1 MLLGLPVSFCH
12 LCCCLCWCCHGRHGD
27 GGALPW
33 VQGGPDHS
41 GHDDDRC
48 GEPGPGAPLP
58 NPGFSASQLTA
69 EVREAGV
76 TPRRE
81 EAEVPGPSPSPLAP
95 LTPLLRPWA
104 VHPVASWRSKC
115 PARAASAAAGSG
127 SLRLQA
133 QLPSWG
139 QGSQALPPLVPQ
151 SSHFQTYSYAE
162 FSSILVCCNQ
172 QPLLTCG
179 CFTGCRLKG
188 RQGCAHAAVT
198 LASLLPREF

>member
-27 GGALPW
+27 GVTLPW
-33 VQGGPDHS
+33 VQGGPDHR
-41 GHDDDRC
+41 GHDDSKGC

-69 EVREAGV
+69 VIREAGV
-76 TPRRE
+76 TPRLE

-115 PARAASAAAGSG
+115 PARAASAAAGFGFSEAAGPAPQLGAGLSG
-127 SLRLQA
+127 TASTGSPVPPPPDIQLCGILQH
-133 QLPSWG
+133 LG
-139 QGSQALPPLVPQ
+139 VL
-151 SSHFQTYSYAE
+151 
-162 FSSILVCCNQ
+162 
-172 QPLLTCG
+172 QP
-179 CFTGCRLKG
+179 
-188 RQGCAHAAVT
+188 AVT
-198 LASLLPREF
+198 LDLWMFYWL